1 MAISWK
7 GNIADTYAANKFNE
21 KDANKQA
28 SDVIKPVIDGQI
40 AVEGFKQ
47 FQKKE
52 ESGFN
57 LDDKILNAVK
67 GPGQNKYSTAKKYEG
82 GK

>member
-7 GNIADTYAANKFNE
+7 GNIADTYESNKFNE

-28 SDVIKPVIDGQI
+28 SDVIKPKVDGKI
-40 AVEGFKQ
+40 AVEGFTP

-52 ESGFN
+52 NSGFV
-57 LDDKILNAVK
+57 LDDKILDAVK
-67 GPGQNKYSTAKKYEG
+67 GPGQNKYSAKKKYEG

>member
-7 GNIADTYAANKFNE
+7 GNIADTYEANKFNE
-21 KDANKQA
+21 KDANKQK
-28 SDVIKPVIDGQI
+28 SDVIKPVVEGQI
-40 AVEGFKQ
+40 AVDGFKP
-47 FQKKE
+47 FAAKGE
-52 ESGFN
+52 TSFN

-67 GPGQNKYSTAKKYEG
+67 GPGSNKYSSNKKYEG